1 MSQVVFQRGGDQHG
15 LHNLRLVRKS
25 RKKYQNKRKKSNEG
39 LHVYLY
45 IHNEIRSIKVP

>member
-25 RKKYQNKRKKSNEG
+25 RKNIRIREKKVTK
-39 LHVYLY
+39 VYTY
-45 IHNEIRSIKVP
+45 I